1 MKPLL
6 TMEQVCILLTI
17 SRPTLTRWVRAN
29 KIPYVLLGAGETK
42 LNVRFREEEIESW
55 IQRRSREP
63 VTAKMTKPQP
73 DDPSS
78 PKNATN
84 QSSQTSEL
92 IQ

>member
-55 IQRRSREP
+55 I
-63 VTAKMTKPQP
+63 
-73 DDPSS
+73 
-78 PKNATN
+78 
-84 QSSQTSEL
+84 
-92 IQ
+92 